1 MARDDDRVA
10 KLDGEMAEEAA
21 CEKGRGRERGLVWSP
36 ALKVWGGHRCWWAGQ
51 TAGLENGLK
60 AAWLQPG
67 LQWRWPWAGGTEA
80 FLQAEPKPRLPSQAA
95 HFS

>member
-1 MARDDDRVA
+1 MLVGRANSRA
-10 KLDGEMAEEAA
+10 GE
-21 CEKGRGRERGLVWSP
+21 G
-36 ALKVWGGHRCWWAGQ
+36 
-51 TAGLENGLK
+51 GLK

-67 LQWRWPWAGGTEA
+67 LQWRWLWAGGTEA